1 MGSSPPRDPITVNPR
16 RSFSRAY
23 HRRTEGTS
31 TFARRFEAPEAAGLD
46 VLIRGLSMIKDDP
59 DLLAL
64 SSPLYDGLY
73 EYIKRATVVGRTP
86 S

>member
-1 MGSSPPRDPITVNPR
+1 M
-16 RSFSRAY
+16 
-23 HRRTEGTS
+23 
-31 TFARRFEAPEAAGLD
+31 
-46 VLIRGLSMIKDDP
+46 LIRGLSMIKDDP